1 MCGRDLRHS
10 PICPKR
16 EQHIPR
22 LSRLCQP
29 DLPRCRR
36 LLHGGVDGASGHIRH
51 NGSLGTVLLI
61 NKPIVA
67 VPRPPLGQLHRQ
79 RVLLF
84 YSCANRQGLGMGGV
98 VQDALDG
105 QAQFGRGHGQRREHV
120 RFQFGQ
126 TQAEFGRFFGCGDT
140 DQHVRQLAT
149 LLDFG

>member
-1 MCGRDLRHS
+1 MRGRHLRHS

-16 EQHIPR
+16 EQNIPR

-29 DLPRCRR
+29 DLPRRRR
-36 LLHGGVDGASGHIRH
+36 LLHGGVDGASGHVRH
-51 NGSLGTVLLI
+51 NGSLGAVLLI

-67 VPRPPLGQLHRQ
+67 VPRPLLCQLHRQ
-79 RVLLF
+79 RILLF
-84 YSCANRQGLGMGGV
+84 CPCANCQCLGMGGV

-126 TQAEFGRFFGCGDT
+126 TQAEFGRFFGRGDT
-140 DQHVRQLAT
+140 HQHVRQLAT
-149 LLDFG
+149 LLEFG